1 MGPYEKGKK
10 NLTKLIDQNRILV
23 SDNPVQVNN
32 LKAIENL
39 ISFWNTSVGIPEI
52 GKRLEVNQHT
62 STMEE
67 LIALIEKGTGKKIM
81 NDICD
86 QLKNFKAV
94 ENELMATRRVD
105 REREIKLAEYLITF
119 GTLIIIICSHIFSLM
134 LAGSMKKTINF
145 LQATIKDIGGGI
157 LPDKAQIDTNYL
169 LTDLK

>member
-10 NLTKLIDQNRILV
+10 HLTKLIDQTRILV

-32 LKAIENL
+32 LKAIESL
-39 ISFWNTSVGIPEI
+39 ISFWNTSAGILEI

-81 NDICD
+81 DDICD

-94 ENELMATRRVD
+94 ENELIATRRVN
-105 REREIKLAEYLITF
+105 REREIKLAEYVITF
-119 GTLIIIICSHIFSLM
+119 GTLIIIIF
-134 LAGSMKKTINF
+134 F
-145 LQATIKDIGGGI
+145 LIYF
-157 LPDKAQIDTNYL
+157 L
-169 LTDLK
+169 